1 MTAIPCPEDFVV
13 LFKGNS
19 ITEHGTNPDVAARLG
34 WTRICGMA
42 ASDAAHDYAHLLAS
56 ALAERMPRHR
66 IRAYIGRGGDDER
79 ALLGLDREVALSPD
93 LVVLQGGEHAAHEPR
108 WRSYEAHFEAL
119 LSAMEARLPGPPKVL
134 CIGPWNPTCREEFTE
149 AAGADYALLAPRI
162 EEIQRNLAA
171 RHGAAFASVAP
182 FQNDPA
188 CTGDGDTPG
197 VRFHPTD
204 AGHGR
209 YAQAALDAIQS
220 RWPELLS
227 TATFHQ

>member
-1 MTAIPCPEDFVV
+1 
-13 LFKGNS
+13 
-19 ITEHGTNPDVAARLG
+19 
-34 WTRICGMA
+34 
-42 ASDAAHDYAHLLAS
+42 
-56 ALAERMPRHR
+56 MPRGVHR
-66 IRAYIGRGGDDER
+66 GRR
-79 ALLGLDREVALSPD
+79 R
-93 LVVLQGGEHAAHEPR
+93 
-108 WRSYEAHFEAL
+108 
-119 LSAMEARLPGPPKVL
+119 
-134 CIGPWNPTCREEFTE
+134 
-149 AAGADYALLAPRI
+149 DYALLAPRI